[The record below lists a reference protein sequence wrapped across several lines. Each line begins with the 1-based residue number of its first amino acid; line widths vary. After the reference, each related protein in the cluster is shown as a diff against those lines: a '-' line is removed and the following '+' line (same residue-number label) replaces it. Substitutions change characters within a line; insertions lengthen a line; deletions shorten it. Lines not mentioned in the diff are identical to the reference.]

1 MKIKINM
8 IGLHKQEVKS
18 VLSKYFNMG
27 IQFNIVENYYETDV
41 EIACDDSQEKLF
53 DEIVRE
59 VYVNFS
65 KSIYGSNEKNIY
77 SAAFE
82 LLKYKGYKLAIAE
95 SVTAGRLSSEFVA
108 QNEGA
113 SKILIEGIVCYSVES
128 KKRRLGVSD
137 ETIEKYS
144 PQSVECSYELA
155 SGLISTTS
163 ADVVIATT
171 GYASND
177 PNDENNGKCFIAVG
191 DKNIIHVFKH
201 SFKGNRNHIMQ
212 RISKTAFL
220 HLIKKIKQNDFDLP
234 QNVI

>member
-8 IGLHKQEVKS
+8 VGLHKQEVKV
-18 VLSKYFNMG
+18 VLEKYFNQG
-27 IQFNIVENYYETDV
+27 ARFNIIENYYETDV
-41 EIACDDSQEKLF
+41 EIECDESNVQLF
-53 DEIVRE
+53 DNIVRD

-65 KSIYGSNEKNIY
+65 KSIYGTNEKNIY

-82 LLKYKGYKLAIAE
+82 LLKFKGYRLAIAE
-95 SVTAGRLSSEFVA
+95 SVTAGRLCSEFVA

-113 SKILIEGIVCYSVES
+113 SKILVEGIVCYSVES
-128 KKRRLGVSD
+128 KKRRLGVSE
-137 ETIEKYS
+137 ETLEKFS

-155 SGLISTTS
+155 SGLIATTN

-177 PNDENNGKCFIAVG
+177 PEDENNGKCFIAVG
-191 DKNIIHVFKH
+191 DKNVIHVFKH
-201 SFKGNRNHIMQ
+201 AFKGNRNHIMQ

-234 QNVI
+234 QNVL